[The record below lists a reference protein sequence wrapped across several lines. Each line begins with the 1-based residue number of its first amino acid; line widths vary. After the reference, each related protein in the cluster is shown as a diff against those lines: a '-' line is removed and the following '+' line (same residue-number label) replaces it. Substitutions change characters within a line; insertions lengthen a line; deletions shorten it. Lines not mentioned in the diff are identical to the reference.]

1 MWLIACRKISYV
13 QIDPEIT
20 SDSMSKL
27 SYSDSWYGYVLHVQG
42 CDRKQAYNEKKN
54 RIFKSEPNGASKD
67 EKCGIWN

>member
-42 CDRKQAYNEKKN
+42 VTENKLIMRKKT